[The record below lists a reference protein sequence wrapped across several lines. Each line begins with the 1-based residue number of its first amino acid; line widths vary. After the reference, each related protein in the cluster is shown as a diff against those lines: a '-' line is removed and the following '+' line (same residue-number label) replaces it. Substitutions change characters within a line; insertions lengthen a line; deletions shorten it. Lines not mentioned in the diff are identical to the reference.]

1 MNADKIRDLLFD
13 LWTSTFENTDR
24 GVVGL
29 GVLEEQLKG
38 RDAELEEWYAGLD
51 AEARQLNPSATD
63 VVIASTVKA
72 MISEPGSFR
81 AAEWLRYGFASVD
94 PSGNPTVPSE
104 AVFRQ
109 QVGKVAATA
118 AAGSTE
124 DPLYPKMLE
133 SFLVQRGMLEK
144 NRGFDDNGN
153 PLPDLLS
160 TEAQAALLDGA
171 KDWFALKGVDTSAWT
186 WETTAPIIDRMGIGE
201 IGAFWEMVFPQDAQQ
216 YYTIAVPDQHGDMK
230 RISVPAAALGAIQQ
244 QMPLLSRG
252 QLHSAIVTG
261 AQYDNVDYQ
270 SILFVADQLGQVDP
284 FADQPDVD
292 PTTGQVLP
300 ESMTPSV
307 DSSYEAIAG
316 RLAAGYELYRD
327 KGLAFVHAI
336 DPSLAG
342 AVRATPYNLS
352 TEQVNRVKEMI
363 KDFQRHS
370 TYEGTPATPYS
381 INVMASLEPDSK
393 VELEREEKP
402 GEVREQFRELYRSW
416 FLTDPTSEQLGDF
429 EQHFDRELAVYAREL
444 RAATP
449 NPFGPVA
456 SGRVD
461 RDVLLQAQRGEVVT
475 DEFAPKQP
483 SAAELGVT
491 YLRDSDMYQPLF
503 LNKPTGVTESDYT
516 SAFRSAATSALGSA
530 DAHLAT
536 ESTKAG
542 MQTGRTSDVAR
553 HAMYSGAGAE
563 SATFRGRLARAGNV
577 LRRST

>member
-13 LWTSTFENTDR
+13 LWTETFEGNDR
-24 GVVGL
+24 QAPGL
-29 GVLEEQLKG
+29 VILEEQLG
-38 RDAELEEWYAGLD
+38 GFDTELEEWYAALE
-51 AEARQLNPSATD
+51 AEARDLNPGATD
-63 VVIASTVKA
+63 SVIATTVTA
-72 MISEPGSFR
+72 MIKEPSSFR
-81 AAEWLRYGFASVD
+81 AAEWLRYGFAGLD
-94 PSGNPTVPSE
+94 PAGNPTVPSE

-109 QVGKVAATA
+109 QVGIVAAST
-118 AAGSTE
+118 GIGMTE
-124 DPLYPKMLE
+124 DPSYPKMLE
-133 SFLVQRGMLEK
+133 GFLVQRGMLEK
-144 NRGFDDNGN
+144 ND
-153 PLPDLLS
+153 PLPDRLKV
-160 TEAQAALLDGA
+160 EAQAALLAGA

-186 WETTAPIIDRMGIGE
+186 WETTVPIIDRMGIGE
-201 IGAFWEMVFPQDAQQ
+201 IAAFWEMVFPQDAQQ
-216 YYTIAVPDQHGDMK
+216 YYTIMVPDQQGDQK

-270 SILFVADQLGQVDP
+270 SILFVADQLGQIDP

-300 ESMTPSV
+300 ESMTPSR

-316 RLAAGYELYRD
+316 QLAAGYDLYKD
-327 KGLAFVHAI
+327 KGLAFVHAV
-336 DPSLAG
+336 DAELA
-342 AVRATPYNLS
+342 AQIRATPYNLS
-352 TEQVNRVKEMI
+352 TEQVNRVKDLI
-363 KDFQRHS
+363 KDFHRYG

-381 INVMASLEPDSK
+381 INVMTSLEPDSH
-393 VELEREEKP
+393 VELDREEKP

-416 FLTDPTSEQLGDF
+416 FLTDPTSEQLSNF

-449 NPFGPVA
+449 NPFGPLDRA
-456 SGRVD
+456 SGAVD
-461 RDVLLQAQRGEVVT
+461 QNLLLQAQRGEVIT

-483 SAAELGVT
+483 SAAERGVT

-503 LNKPTGVTESDYT
+503 SNKPTGVTESDYT
-516 SAFRSAATSALGSA
+516 SAFQAAALSALGPA
-530 DAHLAT
+530 EGRLAT

-553 HAMYSGAGAE
+553 HALYSGAGAK
-563 SATFRGRLARAGNV
+563 SATFRGRLSRAGNV

>member
-13 LWTSTFENTDR
+13 LWTETFEGNDR
-24 GVVGL
+24 QAPGL
-29 GVLEEQLKG
+29 VILEEQLG
-38 RDAELEEWYAGLD
+38 GFDTELEEWYAALE
-51 AEARQLNPSATD
+51 AEARDLNPGATD
-63 VVIASTVKA
+63 SVIATTVTA
-72 MISEPGSFR
+72 MIKEPSSFR
-81 AAEWLRYGFASVD
+81 AAEWLRYGFAGLD
-94 PSGNPTVPSE
+94 PAGNPTVPSE

-109 QVGKVAATA
+109 QVGIVAAST
-118 AAGSTE
+118 GIGMTE
-124 DPLYPKMLE
+124 DPSYPKMLE
-133 SFLVQRGMLEK
+133 GFLVQRGMLEK
-144 NRGFDDNGN
+144 ND
-153 PLPDLLS
+153 PLPDRLKV
-160 TEAQAALLDGA
+160 EAQAALLAGA
-171 KDWFALKGVDTSAWT
+171 KDWFALKGVDTSGWT
-186 WETTAPIIDRMGIGE
+186 WETTVPIIDRMGIGE
-201 IGAFWEMVFPQDAQQ
+201 IAAFWEMVFPQDAQQ
-216 YYTIAVPDQHGDMK
+216 YYTIMVPDQQGDQK

-270 SILFVADQLGQVDP
+270 SILFVADQLGQIDP

-300 ESMTPSV
+300 ESMTPSR

-316 RLAAGYELYRD
+316 QLAAGYDLYKD
-327 KGLAFVHAI
+327 KGLAFVHAV
-336 DPSLAG
+336 DAELA
-342 AVRATPYNLS
+342 AQIRATPYNLS
-352 TEQVNRVKEMI
+352 TEQVNRVKDLI
-363 KDFQRHS
+363 KDFHRYG

-381 INVMASLEPDSK
+381 INVMTSLEPDSH
-393 VELEREEKP
+393 VELDREEKP

-416 FLTDPTSEQLGDF
+416 FLTDPTSEQLSNF

-449 NPFGPVA
+449 NPFGPLDRA
-456 SGRVD
+456 SGAVD
-461 RDVLLQAQRGEVVT
+461 QNLLLQAQRGEVIT

-503 LNKPTGVTESDYT
+503 SNKPTGVTESDYT
-516 SAFRSAATSALGSA
+516 SAFQAAALSALGPA
-530 DAHLAT
+530 EGRLAT

-553 HAMYSGAGAE
+553 HALYSGAGAK
-563 SATFRGRLARAGNV
+563 SATFRGRLSRAGNV